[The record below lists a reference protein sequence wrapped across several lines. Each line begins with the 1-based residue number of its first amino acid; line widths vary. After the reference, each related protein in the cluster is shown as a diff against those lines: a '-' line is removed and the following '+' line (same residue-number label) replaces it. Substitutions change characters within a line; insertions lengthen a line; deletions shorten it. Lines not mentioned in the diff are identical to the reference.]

1 MFESVL
7 LSLQSQF
14 DLNAAK
20 VRKKVETS
28 TESDIK
34 TKTKTKQHIK
44 YGCSHSYISHTSLV
58 SFCPLL
64 RSPSMLCLS
73 SSGSLKFYIFLLI

>member
-34 TKTKTKQHIK
+34 TKTKHHIK